1 MFGLNIKPLAC
12 FVLCT
17 TLCVGC
23 GRQTNNTNAS
33 NGDTTANSE
42 MTWMLKLTNSQ
53 SLILTSQWNK
63 AEAAWDELKRGVR
76 TKEEINAWVK
86 FQMEV
91 LEKTKSDP
99 LKEELRETAIQEM
112 YWYPKVS
119 KTHLDWL
126 KKGVESGLLGEK
138 LVRQKAQ
145 ELITKI
151 DVQK

>member
-1 MFGLNIKPLAC
+1 
-12 FVLCT
+12 
-17 TLCVGC
+17 
-23 GRQTNNTNAS
+23 
-33 NGDTTANSE
+33 
-42 MTWMLKLTNSQ
+42 
-53 SLILTSQWNK
+53 SQWNK

>member
-17 TLCVGC
+17 AVCVGC

-99 LKEELRETAIQEM
+99 LKEELREGAIQEM
-112 YWYPKVS
+112 EWHPDVS
-119 KTHLDWL
+119 ISYIDWL
-126 KKGVESGLLGEK
+126 KKRSEERRVGKE
-138 LVRQKAQ
+138 
-145 ELITKI
+145 
-151 DVQK
+151 